1 MSSDSLESSESLGR
15 YMAPELFDSKG
26 KITEKALCR
35 ELDLGI
41 LDAWK
46 RTDVPKLIWV
56 LLHRRDMKWYYML
69 YWSLLYMTLNDIEC
83 ILMIAIENEYWYRM
97 I

>member
-1 MSSDSLESSESLGR
+1 MIALESSESLGR

-41 LDAWK
+41 LDALK

-56 LLHRRDMKWYYML
+56 LLHRRDVKWYYIPYAL
-69 YWSLLYMTLNDIEC
+69 VYMTFNDIEC
-83 ILMIAIENEYWYRM
+83 NLMIA
-97 I
+97 